1 LAFVR
6 FVARRTID
14 SAGRDDLLRERARS
28 VRDREE
34 RIDVISRWREI
45 LGQDTLIGR
54 EKYFSAAVLALFCR
68 QDGEWVLVFEKR
80 ASCVRQGDE
89 ICFPGGAKEP
99 GDATFAETAVRE
111 TMEELGVGREDIRV
125 LGKLGTLVTP
135 GGALIEAYL
144 GELDKDALASAQID
158 PREVACLLTVPF
170 SFFVD
175 HAPETYGL
183 AVETL
188 PYGEK
193 DGKRIPFPAQEL
205 GLPQRYHRPW
215 RQRERQVYLYK
226 HSGEIIWGITAEIV
240 YEIVQRWTAGHKT
253 KDVHMADI
261 RDYREEDAPDVGR
274 LIADTFRAFNLSY
287 ASPEEQELLL
297 GPFRHARSP
306 DAAHR
311 QAIAEVIQAPM
322 MWVAQDGDKI
332 VGVLRGKT
340 GRLHSLFVDGSYHGQ
355 GIGRRLVTHF
365 EQACLQQGATAITLG
380 ASLYAIPFYT
390 RLGYKKSTGVRSGPC
405 FDGRDFPTQP
415 MKKVLRR
422 A

>member
-1 LAFVR
+1 MV
-6 FVARRTID
+6 
-14 SAGRDDLLRERARS
+14 
-28 VRDREE
+28 
-34 RIDVISRWREI
+34 SRWREI

-54 EKYFSAAVLALFCR
+54 EKYFSAAVLVLFFR
-68 QDGEWVLVFEKR
+68 QDGEFVLVFEKR
-80 ASCVRQGDE
+80 ASRVRQGDE

-99 GDATFAETAVRE
+99 GDATFAETAIRE
-111 TMEELGVGREDIRV
+111 TMEELGVGREDIHV

-158 PREVACLLTVPF
+158 PREVARLLTVPF
-170 SFFVD
+170 SFFIEHPPVV
-175 HAPETYGL
+175 YGL

-188 PYGEK
+188 PYSEK
-193 DGKRIPFPAQEL
+193 DEQRIPFPAQEL

-215 RQRERQVYLYK
+215 RRRERQVYLYK
-226 HSGEIIWGITAEIV
+226 HSGEVIWGITAEIV
-240 YEIVQRWTAGHKT
+240 YEIVQRWTASDKEEDTH
-253 KDVHMADI
+253 VIDI
-261 RDYREEDAPDVGR
+261 RDYRRDDAASVGR

-287 ASPEEQELLL
+287 ASPADQELLL

-311 QAIAEVIQAPM
+311 QAIAEIIQAPM
-322 MWVAQDGDKI
+322 GWVAQDGDKI

-355 GIGRRLVTHF
+355 GIGRQLVARF
-365 EQACLQQGATAITLG
+365 EQACLQQGATAITL
-380 ASLYAIPFYT
+380 ASSLYSVPFYT

-405 FDGRDFPTQP
+405 FDGQEFPTQP
-415 MKKVLRR
+415 MKKVLRID
-422 A
+422 